1 VSSPPA
7 TASNP
12 SDPGGSVPASP
23 DRPASRPPSVLDELE
38 WRGLIAQSTDQ
49 AALATALAAPPMTV
63 YAGFDPTA
71 ASLHAGNLV
80 PLLTLRRLQR
90 AGHRPI
96 VIAGGATGL
105 IGDPSGRSTERAMLT
120 EPEVAA
126 NVERICGQ
134 LRRFLDFT
142 PGPAQALLVNNLDWT
157 APLSAIAFLRDVG
170 KHFPINAMLEKESV
184 RGRLDGGGLTFA
196 EFSYQLLQAADY
208 LELLRRYDCRLQIG
222 GSDQWGNITAGLDY
236 IRRVTGESA
245 HGLTVPL
252 VTNASGEKFGK
263 STGGGRVWLDPGLT
277 SPYALYQF
285 FLNTDDR
292 DVGTYLRLF
301 TDLGRQEIAEL
312 ETAVRERP
320 QARAAQRRLASD
332 FTALLHGPDEVA
344 KVVAASE
351 ALFGRGALG
360 DLPVAMLEAA
370 VAEIPTTQISRGQLE
385 VGPSIV
391 ELAVATGLCSSRSE
405 ARRAIDQ
412 GGVYVNNVK
421 VADEAAQLS
430 ADQLL
435 GGAIA
440 LLRRGKR
447 SLAAVRVV

>member
-1 VSSPPA
+1 VSAEPTPA
-7 TASNP
+7 
-12 SDPGGSVPASP
+12 
-23 DRPASRPPSVLDELE
+23 RPASVLDELE
-38 WRGLIAQSTDQ
+38 WRGLIAQATDE
-49 AALATALAAPPMTV
+49 TALAVALAQPPMTV

-71 ASLHAGNLV
+71 PSLHAGNLV
-80 PLLTLRRLQR
+80 PLLTLRRLQQ

-105 IGDPSGRSTERAMLT
+105 IGDPSGRSSERSMLT
-120 EPEVAA
+120 QDEVRA
-126 NVERICGQ
+126 NVERISGQ

-142 PGPAQALLVNNLDWT
+142 PGPAQALLVNNLDWI
-157 APLSAIAFLRDVG
+157 APMSAIDFLRDVG
-170 KHFPINAMLEKESV
+170 KHFPINGMLEKDSV
-184 RGRLDGGGLTFA
+184 RNRLEGGGLTFA

-208 LELLRRYDCRLQIG
+208 LELFRRYDCRLQIG

-236 IRRVTGESA
+236 IRRATGKSA

-252 VTNASGEKFGK
+252 VTNANGEKFGK
-263 STGGGRVWLDPGLT
+263 STGGGRVWLDPQLT
-277 SPYALYQF
+277 SPYAFYQF

-301 TDLGRQEIAEL
+301 TDLDRAEVAEM

-344 KVVAASE
+344 RVIAASE
-351 ALFGRGALG
+351 ALFGRGAL
-360 DLPVAMLEAA
+360 DELSLDTLAAA
-370 VAEIPTTQISRGQLE
+370 VAEIPTAQISRAQVAEG
-385 VGPSIV
+385 VGIV
-391 ELAVATGLCSSRSE
+391 ELAVSAGLCSSRSD

-412 GGVYVNNVK
+412 GGMYVNNVK
-421 VADEAAQLS
+421 VASDDALLTR
-430 ADQLL
+430 DQLL
-435 GGAIA
+435 GGSTA

-447 SLAAVRVV
+447 SLAAIRVA